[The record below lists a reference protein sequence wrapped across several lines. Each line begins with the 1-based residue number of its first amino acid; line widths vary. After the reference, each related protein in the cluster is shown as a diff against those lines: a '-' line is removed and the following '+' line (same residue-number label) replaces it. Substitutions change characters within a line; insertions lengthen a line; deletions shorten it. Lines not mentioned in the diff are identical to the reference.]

1 MVLIDEAYYPF
12 YSKTAVKFLKK
23 YKNLIITRTFA
34 KAWGLA
40 GLRIGY
46 SISNTDVNKYLHKV
60 KSMYEV
66 NTFAA
71 HLVPKIISKKN
82 YVINS
87 VKSNKSKDFMIKELN
102 KLGFKTTKSFGN
114 FFHVNFGV
122 HSNKIHRA
130 LKKHVLYKENFSEKC
145 LKGYSRFSLNNKT
158 EFKKILK
165 IISRVLN

>member
-12 YSKTAVKFLKK
+12 YSKTAVKFLKIQK
-23 YKNLIITRTFA
+23 FNYNRTFA

-87 VKSNKSKDFMIKELN
+87 VKNLNKSK
-102 KLGFKTTKSFGN
+102 
-114 FFHVNFGV
+114 
-122 HSNKIHRA
+122 
-130 LKKHVLYKENFSEKC
+130 
-145 LKGYSRFSLNNKT
+145 RFYD
-158 EFKKILK
+158 
-165 IISRVLN
+165 